1 MTDLLDL
8 QQLASQTSH
17 QLDPLVPVQPC
28 PRSPWNPQNQQDPQ
42 KPDPQAF
49 QLLMDHLQLERPH
62 SLDLLLLVIHL
73 SLVLQELEASPE
85 LVQLVKLAPLEAQLV
100 LEVPLVS

>member
-1 MTDLLDL
+1 MTDLPDL

-17 QLDPLVPVQPC
+17 QLDPLVPDQP
-28 PRSPWNPQNQQDPQ
+28 
-42 KPDPQAF
+42 
-49 QLLMDHLQLERPH
+49 LMDHLHLDQPLVDHLPLERPH
-62 SLDLLLLVIHL
+62 SLDILLLVIHL

-100 LEVPLVS
+100 LE